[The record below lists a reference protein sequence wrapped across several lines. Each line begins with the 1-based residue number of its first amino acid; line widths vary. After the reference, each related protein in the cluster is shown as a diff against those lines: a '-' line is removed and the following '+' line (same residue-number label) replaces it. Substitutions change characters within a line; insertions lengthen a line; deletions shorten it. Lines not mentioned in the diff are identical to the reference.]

1 MTMNDVIIQ
10 AALEAHSEMCEIGYT
25 MAPSEGN
32 SLSGNCEVSS
42 RLPAMA
48 FHDAQRSPR
57 GFPRNCSN
65 ASLVTKDYS
74 GQSRAHLVVS
84 TDQVVVSCPDPTLS
98 RGKGSGDH

>member
-32 SLSGNCEVSS
+32 SLRGNCEVSS

-48 FHDAQRSPR
+48 FHDAQSEGIPKELLKCFTCNE
-57 GFPRNCSN
+57 G
-65 ASLVTKDYS
+65 L
-74 GQSRAHLVVS
+74 
-84 TDQVVVSCPDPTLS
+84 
-98 RGKGSGDH
+98 

>member
-10 AALEAHSEMCEIGYT
+10 AALEAHSEMCEIDLHHGAL
-25 MAPSEGN
+25 MCSEGN

-48 FHDAQRSPR
+48 FHDAQSSPR

-65 ASLVTKDYS
+65 ASLVTKD
-74 GQSRAHLVVS
+74 
-84 TDQVVVSCPDPTLS
+84 
-98 RGKGSGDH
+98 